1 MNQLKEKPFALVGVN
16 VNAYDAVKLK
26 QVMVK
31 EALNW
36 RSTADQ
42 GAIAQKWNS
51 PGTPVYYV
59 IDHTG
64 IIRHKWVGNP
74 GAKAID
80 DALEALIREVETDSA
95 QESKTGN

>member
-1 MNQLKEKPFALVGVN
+1 MTQLREKPFALLGVN
-16 VNAYDAVKLK
+16 VSAYDAAKLK
-26 QVMVK
+26 QVMDK

-42 GAIAQKWNS
+42 GAIAKTWNS

-74 GAKAID
+74 GARAID
-80 DALEALIREVETDSA
+80 AALEALIRDLESDSLR
-95 QESKTGN
+95 ESELSK